1 MRLITGQDL
10 DNQTIIAKLKIV
22 VNAGFLWYNGF
33 TKMDTPQEGST
44 IVIVED
50 DVAMREIVTHK
61 LSTNGFTVKEAEDG
75 KVAIDLITQ
84 TKPSLVL
91 LDLMLP
97 EVDGFKVLETIRSN
111 SDPKIANTPIIILSN
126 LWSNKDILRTKAL
139 NVQAYLVKAYFTTEE
154 ILKKVQEVL
163 ANPSK
168 TADLSINSQTGK
180 PMS

>member
-1 MRLITGQDL
+1 
-10 DNQTIIAKLKIV
+10 
-22 VNAGFLWYNGF
+22 
-33 TKMDTPQEGST
+33 MDTTQQTPT

-75 KVAIDLITQ
+75 KVAIDLIKETRP
-84 TKPSLVL
+84 KLVL

-97 EVDGFKVLETIRSN
+97 EVDGFKVLETIRKSE
-111 SDPKIANTPIIILSN
+111 DKELANTPIIILSN
-126 LWSNKDILRTKAL
+126 LWSNKDILKTKAL

-163 ANPSK
+163 ANPNK
-168 TADLSINSQTGK
+168 QADISINSQTGK